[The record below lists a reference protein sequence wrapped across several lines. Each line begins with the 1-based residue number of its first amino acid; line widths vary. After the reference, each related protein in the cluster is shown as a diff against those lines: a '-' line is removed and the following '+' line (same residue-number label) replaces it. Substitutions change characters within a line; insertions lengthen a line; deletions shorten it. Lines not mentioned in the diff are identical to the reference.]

1 MRFYLLPEHGNFY
14 KVNMHSHST
23 LSDGKQTP
31 EELKAAYMEKGYS
44 AIAFT
49 EHTRLHDLTYLTDEN
64 FVAITS
70 YEIDFLDK
78 EHTPFP
84 ALLDKPLEHAH
95 MEAVHMNLYA
105 YDPHNFTAID
115 LTDLKVPFSVEN
127 INEAVRRA
135 REAGFFVIFNH
146 PHWSMNTHNMYANL
160 KDVQGLEIVNGAS
173 HHSSD
178 LDYAPHVYD
187 EMVCAGLRPICVGG
201 DDNHG
206 TQHFFW
212 AWTMMKADELTHEAL
227 LDAMVK
233 GNCYASTGPEIFDL
247 YLDINDEGEMY
258 VTIRTSGAAGIYCS
272 TVTRRRYRK
281 LMHENGGVPVTEA
294 TFKINPNDLCF
305 RISVKDE
312 HGNHANTRMFFLDE
326 FHTTA

>member
-1 MRFYLLPEHGNFY
+1 MRKYLLPEHGNFY

-31 EELKAAYMEKGYS
+31 EELKARYMEKGYS

-105 YDPHNFTAID
+105 YDPHNFTAIE
-115 LTDLKVPFSVEN
+115 LKDLKNEFTVEN

-146 PHWSMNTHNMYANL
+146 PHWSMNTHGMYANL
-160 KDVQGLEIVNGAS
+160 KGVQGLEIVNGAS

-187 EMVCAGLRPICVGG
+187 EMVAAGLRPICVGG

-206 TQHFFW
+206 VPHFFH
-212 AWTMMKADELTHEAL
+212 AWTVMKADELTHEAL
-227 LDAMVK
+227 LGAMQA
-233 GNCYASTGPEIFDL
+233 GNCYASTGPEIYDL
-247 YLDINDEGEMY
+247 YADVSENGEIS
-258 VTIRTSGAAGIYCS
+258 VTIRTSPATGIYCS
-272 TVTRRRYRK
+272 TVTRRRYRS
-281 LMHENGGVPVTEA
+281 LADENGGEPVTEA

-305 RISVKDE
+305 RISVRDASGE
-312 HGNHANTRMFFLDE
+312 HANTRMFFLDE
-326 FHTTA
+326 LKTD